1 MTDLRITTTN
11 GTDAILEEATVQ
23 KFADSLRGPLL
34 GPGEDGYDGARKVWN
49 GMIDRRPALIAR
61 CAGVADVVAAVRFA
75 RTHELLVS
83 VRGGG
88 HNITGN
94 AVCEGGLM
102 IDLSRMK
109 SVRVD
114 PARRTARAEAGLTWG
129 EYNHET
135 QAFGLAST
143 GGVVSTTGIARLTLG
158 GGLGWLMGKHGL
170 SCDNLLSA
178 DLVTADGQFLT
189 ASADQHPDLFWA
201 LRGGGGNF
209 GVVTSFEYR
218 VHPVDAVLAGMVLHP
233 MAKAREVLR
242 FYRDFARNCPDE
254 ALAAAALMTSPEGAP
269 VVAII
274 VSYIG
279 DIVAGEAVV
288 APLRKFGSPL
298 LDTIAPTSY
307 VQLNTLFDAAVPY
320 GGVQRYW
327 KSSFLKQLGDDL
339 IEILIERS
347 AKMLSPMSMVLF
359 FHLHG
364 AAARVDRNATAFGL
378 RDDQWDY
385 DVISQWTDPDESAD
399 HVQWTR
405 EFWTAVEPFATGEV
419 YVNHLDSE
427 EATRIRAAYSQ
438 GYERLVAL
446 KNKYDP
452 TNLFRLNQNIKP
464 TS

>member
-1 MTDLRITTTN
+1 MTDLQITTTN

-23 KFADSLRGPLL
+23 NFADSLRGPLL
-34 GPGEDGYDGARKVWN
+34 GPGEGGYDEARKVWN

-61 CAGVADVVAAVRFA
+61 CAGVADVIAAVRFA

-102 IDLSRMK
+102 IDLSPMK

-114 PARRTARAEAGLTWG
+114 PVKRTARAEAGLTWG

-143 GGVVSTTGIARLTLG
+143 GGVVSTTGIAGLTLG

-189 ASADQHPDLFWA
+189 ASSDQHPDLFWG

-218 VHPVDAVLAGMVLHP
+218 VHPVGPVLAGMVLHP

-242 FYRDFARNCPDE
+242 FYRNYARTCPD
-254 ALAAAALMTSPEGAP
+254 ALTAFAALMTSHEGDP
-269 VVAII
+269 VVAI
-274 VSYIG
+274 VVGYIG
-279 DIVAGEAVV
+279 DLADGEALV
-288 APLRKFGSPL
+288 APVRKFGSPL
-298 LDTIAPTSY
+298 VDTIAPMSY
-307 VQLNTLFDAAVPY
+307 VQLNQMFDAAFPY
-320 GGVQRYW
+320 GRVQRYW
-327 KSSFLKQLGDDL
+327 KSSFLKQLGDDVL
-339 IEILIERS
+339 EILIDRAATMRS
-347 AKMLSPMSMVLF
+347 LMSMVGF
-359 FHLHG
+359 FHVHG
-364 AAARVDRNATAFGL
+364 AATRVDPNETAFGL

-385 DVISQWTDPDESAD
+385 DVISQWTDTAESAG
-399 HVQWTR
+399 HIQWTR
-405 EFWTAVEPFATGEV
+405 QFWTAVEPFATGQV
-419 YVNHLDSE
+419 YVNHLDAE
-427 EATRIRAAYSQ
+427 EGTRIKAAYSDNF
-438 GYERLVAL
+438 GRLVAL

-452 TNLFRLNQNIKP
+452 TNLFRLNQNIRP
-464 TS
+464 AL